1 MRHEPSSPDVD
12 AGTSD
17 VGGEGTTSGR
27 LLLCDD
33 SGTERLALARILR
46 DNGYEVDEAADG
58 SAALLVLRG
67 NRRPYDLLLLDLQMP
82 EVDGFDVLAWLQRHR
97 PELPVVLMSGLGP
110 NQIGEGIARLP
121 GAELPP
127 LMLKP
132 IDTEQLLQV
141 IEMKI
146 AGELP

>member
-1 MRHEPSSPDVD
+1 MKQDPTIADVD
-12 AGTSD
+12 AEEA
-17 VGGEGTTSGR
+17 GEGSSGR

-33 SGTERLALARILR
+33 SPTERAALARILTDR
-46 DNGYEVDEAADG
+46 GYEVDEAADG

-67 NRRPYDLLLLDLQMP
+67 SRRNYDLMLLDLQMP
-82 EVDGFDVLAWLQRHR
+82 EVDGFEVLAFVQKNR
-97 PELPVVLMSGLGP
+97 PDLPVVLMSGLGA

-121 GAELPP
+121 GAVLPP
-127 LMLKP
+127 LLLKP

-141 IEMKI
+141 VEMKI

>member
-1 MRHEPSSPDVD
+1 MPAMRDEPTTDVAAD
-12 AGTSD
+12 TSE
-17 VGGEGTTSGR
+17 VRGASSGR

-82 EVDGFDVLAWLQRHR
+82 EVDGFEVLAYVQRHR
-97 PELPVVLMSGLGP
+97 PELGVVLLSGLP
-110 NQIGEGIARLP
+110 PDQIGEGLSRLP
-121 GAELPP
+121 DGELPA

-141 IEMKI
+141 IEMKL

>member
-1 MRHEPSSPDVD
+1 MKQDPTIADVD
-12 AGTSD
+12 AAEAG
-17 VGGEGTTSGR
+17 VAEGSSGR

-33 SGTERLALARILR
+33 SPTERAALARILTDR
-46 DNGYEVDEAADG
+46 GYEVDEAADG

-67 NRRPYDLLLLDLQMP
+67 SRRNYDLMLLDLQMP
-82 EVDGFDVLAWLQRHR
+82 EVDGFEVLAYVQKNR
-97 PELPVVLMSGLGP
+97 PDLPVVLMSGLGA
-110 NQIGEGIARLP
+110 NQIGEGISRLP

-127 LMLKP
+127 LILKP

>member
-1 MRHEPSSPDVD
+1 MLNEPITPDVGAD
-12 AGTSD
+12 TSD
-17 VGGEGTTSGR
+17 SGARSGSLGR

-33 SGTERLALARILR
+33 SGTERAALARILR

-82 EVDGFDVLAWLQRHR
+82 EVDGFEVLAFVQRHR
-97 PELPVVLMSGLGP
+97 PDLAVVLLSGLP
-110 NQIGEGIARLP
+110 PDQIGEGLSRLP
-121 GAELPP
+121 DAEFPP

-141 IEMKI
+141 IEMKL